1 MNRVDV
7 NTNRVITSYCNIII
21 ITLTLLWC
29 VFIGVCRHSARTD
42 DHVHGAAIQ
51 VETAVHGDGVPAQ
64 SEPEREGTSVFIQH
78 QHVRRRRRRRRVC
91 RRTAAERDQLLLR
104 RQREELLAAV
114 PRRARLR
121 QPVPVRV
128 RRAGQRAEHRRADA
142 QRAGRLADQPDP
154 VRAGRRRSGANGRVH
169 AVHVLHVPVHGQ
181 EGGVLARGS
190 RVRAVPH
197 VRVAGAAHHVH
208 RADAHI
214 GHVEIRGRQVS
225 VTII

>member
-1 MNRVDV
+1 M
-7 NTNRVITSYCNIII
+7 
-21 ITLTLLWC
+21 
-29 VFIGVCRHSARTD
+29 
-42 DHVHGAAIQ
+42 HGPASQ
-51 VETAVHGDGVPAQ
+51 VGTAVHGNGAPVQ
-64 SEPEREGTSVFIQH
+64 SELERKGHPILLQH
-78 QHVRRRRRRRRVC
+78 QYLRGGRRQRVRGRRAVG
-91 RRTAAERDQLLLR
+91 RDRLLLR

-142 QRAGRLADQPDP
+142 QGAGRLADQPDP
-154 VRAGRRRSGANGRVH
+154 VRAGRRRPGAHGRVH

-197 VRVAGAAHHVH
+197 VRVPGAAHHVH
-208 RADAHI
+208 RAYAHT

-225 VTII
+225 IRNALCTRRGSTNFRL